1 MPITDHVDNSIGC
14 LLLNIYDPNKPAEQC
29 EFFSKLSDLL
39 KSQST
44 DSETSLI
51 VGRRGGV
58 DEGWGEIS
66 TWFRNRI

>member
-1 MPITDHVDNSIGC
+1 MTDHVENSVGC
-14 LLLNIYDPNKPAEQC
+14 LLLNIYDPNKPDGQC

-51 VGRRGGV
+51 VGRSG
-58 DEGWGEIS
+58 GWGG
-66 TWFRNRI
+66 